1 MSKNINASV
10 FQHSD
15 GFHLTYLSEAYRI
28 LIASYSEML
37 TKNNYTGVSCNE
49 NKLRDDLI
57 KIAETKESN
66 LKFEWVTE
74 SRNLVKSN
82 RIDVTLITPYSL
94 GLGFEKQIGI
104 ECKIVGVDSYVN
116 GNGIISFISGKYTS
130 QMPIAGMIG
139 FITVPTVKS
148 KVDEIN
154 KKLKEHTQIK
164 TNKYL
169 LFYKFVDGFNESYH
183 SNHDRE
189 KQLPS
194 IDIYHLMF
202 DCSSII

>member
-1 MSKNINASV
+1 MSENINASV
-10 FQHSD
+10 FQYSD
-15 GFHLTYLSEAYRI
+15 GFHFTFLSEAFRI
-28 LIASYSEML
+28 LIDSYSEML
-37 TKNNYTGVSCNE
+37 IKNNYIGISYDE

-57 KIAETKESN
+57 KIAETKR
-66 LKFEWVTE
+66 KKVMFEWDTE
-74 SRNLVKSN
+74 SRNLIKSN
-82 RIDVTLITPYSL
+82 RIDVTLITSYSL
-94 GLGFEKQIGI
+94 GLGFEKRIGI
-104 ECKIVGVDSYVN
+104 ECKIVGVNSYVN
-116 GNGIISFISGKYTS
+116 GNGIISFTSGKYAS

-139 FITVPTVKS
+139 FIMVPTVKS

-154 KKLKEHTQIK
+154 EKLKEHKKIK

-183 SNHDRE
+183 SNHDRV

-202 DCSSII
+202 DCTSII